1 MRPTRSTG
9 SRYTPPKREAGYQTG
24 NSYKPAGNY
33 SAAGAASY
41 QANKPAQQSAV
52 KRQKNRLMGNRVDRN
67 ERKAAGAKFSE
78 INKQDKF
85 KAWRRHHLEMAVD
98 SLKRLL
104 TNPFSSLMTWAVIA
118 IALALPLGLFVF
130 LNNAQLVSSNWDGNA
145 QMSLY
150 LHDRV
155 SDNEGLALARE
166 LDFNSAIAETR
177 YLSKEQALAEFK
189 EFSGF
194 GQALDYLD
202 SNPLPAV
209 IIVRPNHTQVASQE
223 ALVAQLQALPEVEEV
238 QLDLAWVKR
247 LYYIMEL
254 GQRTIV
260 ALGVLLSLA
269 VLLVIGNTLR
279 LAIEN
284 RRQEIIVVKLI
295 GATDAFVR
303 RPFLYTGIW
312 YGLGGGIL
320 AWLLLYLSL
329 YWLEGPV
336 KSLASAYSSDFNLIG
351 LDLGTSFFLLFS
363 SVLLGWL
370 GAWLAVGRHL
380 TKVEPH

>member
-1 MRPTRSTG
+1 MKPTRPSGASFT
-9 SRYTPPKREAGYQTG
+9 SKSKPLLAPAAPSKKR
-24 NSYKPAGNY
+24 S
-33 SAAGAASY
+33 
-41 QANKPAQQSAV
+41 
-52 KRQKNRLMGNRVDRN
+52 NRLKSQLKTG
-67 ERKAAGAKFSE
+67 EKGSLAGAKFSQV
-78 INKQDKF
+78 NKQDKL
-85 KAWRRHHLEMAVD
+85 KAWRRHHAAMAVD
-98 SLKRLL
+98 SLVRLL
-104 TNPFSSLMTWAVIA
+104 ANPFASLMTWAVIA

-130 LNNAQLVSSNWDGNA
+130 LNNAQLVSNNWDGNS
-145 QMSLY
+145 QISLY
-150 LHDRV
+150 LHERL
-155 SDNEGLALARE
+155 SDQQGRNFALE
-166 LDFNSAIAETR
+166 LQLNPAIAETK
-177 YLSKEQALAEFK
+177 YLSKQQALAEFK

-202 SNPLPAV
+202 TNPLPAV
-209 IIVRPNHTQVASQE
+209 VIVRPNSFQLSNQE
-223 ALVAQLQALPEVEEV
+223 ELVAQLQNLPEVEEA

-254 GQRTIV
+254 GQRTIL
-260 ALGVLLSLA
+260 ALGFLLCLA

-303 RPFLYTGIW
+303 RPFLYTGVW

-320 AWLLLYLSL
+320 AWLLLNISL

-336 KSLASAYSSDFNLIG
+336 KSLASAYASDFSLIG
-351 LDLGTSFFLLFS
+351 LSLSNSILLLVS
-363 SVLLGWL
+363 SIILGWL

-380 TKVEPH
+380 SKVEPH